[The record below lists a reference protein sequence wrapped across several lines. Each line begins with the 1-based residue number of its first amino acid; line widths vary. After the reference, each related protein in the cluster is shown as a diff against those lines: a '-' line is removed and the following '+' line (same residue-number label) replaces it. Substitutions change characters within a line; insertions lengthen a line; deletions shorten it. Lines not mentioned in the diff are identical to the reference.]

1 MSQPFLPHADAPVNG
16 AHSVTSNRVPL
27 PRVGGSVAVRIAWE
41 GGTGYIRFGGS
52 DVEVSAADGI
62 RLPASAGVEV
72 LRCPGEASH
81 LAYMGC
87 AVNLIAGDG
96 V

>member
-1 MSQPFLPHADAPVNG
+1 MSQPFLPHADVPVNG
-16 AHSVTSNRVPL
+16 ALSANSARVAL

-52 DVEVSAADGI
+52 DVTVSATDGI
-62 RLPASAGVEV
+62 RLPASTGVEV

-87 AVNLIAGDG
+87 SINLVSGDG
-96 V
+96 L